1 MDHKESWV
9 PKNWCFWIVVLE
21 KTLVSPFDCKKIKP
35 VNPKGKQ
42 LWIFTGRADAEVKT
56 PIFWPPDVKCQL
68 TGKHSD
74 VRKIEGKMRSE
85 WQRMR
90 WLVSPS
96 QWMSLSKLWEIV
108 EDRRAWCAIVHG
120 VTNSWTWLSN
130 RTTTNQNI

>member
-9 PKNWCFWIVVLE
+9 PKNWCFWIAVLE

-35 VNPKGKQ
+35 VNSKGKQ
-42 LWIFTGRADAEVKT
+42 LWIFTGRADAEAKA

-68 TGKHSD
+68 TGKYSD
-74 VRKIEGKMRSE
+74 VGKIEGKMRSE